1 MNDASPT
8 TLPSRHGFAGRL
20 PAALAPLRSV
30 RVWLVAIMALAVI
43 LRLVWALEI
52 DVSPRV
58 AWRWDMS
65 LYDYQAHALAAG
77 DGYIDYQGNPTAHW
91 PPGYPA
97 TLAVIYHFTNDSLL
111 GARLL
116 NVVAGSLTV
125 LLVYML
131 GARVFG
137 RAAGLAGAALMAV
150 FPNQVFYTSLVMT
163 EPLFTVLFVLIL
175 TLTVYLTL
183 GEKAPRLW
191 HVIGIGGLI
200 GVASLVRGEAL
211 LLAPVVAAAM
221 LLRWRSWDK
230 AFEYS
235 AVLILGAALII
246 APWTARNV
254 VQMKSLIPISTSA
267 TEALW
272 VGHHEGANGKIAD
285 FGVVGTAYAG
295 LPNPAQEVKTS
306 SEALH
311 KALTFMTTHP
321 LTELQLVPKK
331 LSALYRGDGS
341 AIRWMQ
347 LTALTIR
354 AGRGDWLALFSDMF
368 FRVTLAVALLG
379 LPVWFSLRDSGKAFL
394 AGVAVAWTLLFA
406 VLFFGDE
413 RFHFSIVPIFCLWAG
428 ATLAAM
434 GQIVLRA
441 WKRRA
446 GRALS

>member
-1 MNDASPT
+1 
-8 TLPSRHGFAGRL
+8 
-20 PAALAPLRSV
+20 
-30 RVWLVAIMALAVI
+30 
-43 LRLVWALEI
+43 
-52 DVSPRV
+52 
-58 AWRWDMS
+58 
-65 LYDYQAHALAAG
+65 
-77 DGYIDYQGNPTAHW
+77 
-91 PPGYPA
+91 
-97 TLAVIYHFTNDSLL
+97 
-111 GARLL
+111 
-116 NVVAGSLTV
+116 
-125 LLVYML
+125 
-131 GARVFG
+131 
-137 RAAGLAGAALMAV
+137 
-150 FPNQVFYTSLVMT
+150 MT
-163 EPLFTVLFVLIL
+163 EPLFTVLFVLTL

-183 GEKAPRLW
+183 GERVPRLW

-200 GVASLVRGEAL
+200 GLASLVRGEAL

-321 LTELQLVPKK
+321 LAELQLVPKK
-331 LSALYRGDGS
+331 LSALYRGDSS

-354 AGRGDWLALFSDMF
+354 AGRGDWLALLSDMF

-379 LPVWFSLRDSGKAFL
+379 LPVWFSVRDSGKALL
-394 AGVAVAWTLLFA
+394 AGVVVAWTLLFA